1 MINRKISGKG
11 IALAAAYALA
21 LQALLSAFAAPRL
34 AAANAADQTAVI
46 CGTTGPAGEGGAP
59 SDRRAPCDAC
69 VLAGG
74 CAGHGVAAANGTMVE
89 WTASAGVAIA
99 AAGRPSS
106 IPGPVSVR
114 HRARAPPSAA

>member
-1 MINRKISGKG
+1 MIDRKISGKG

-34 AAANAADQTAVI
+34 AATNAADQAAVI

-74 CAGHGVAAANGTMVE
+74 CASHGVAAANGAMVE
-89 WTASAGVAIA
+89 WTASAGAAIA

-106 IPGPVSVR
+106 IPGHVSVR
-114 HRARAPPSAA
+114 HWARAPPSAA